1 MQVGD
6 LFFSKSRRSALEL
19 ERFVLLSGDRHDGLF
34 IDDVKPLANGVIAWQ
49 EVQLRTVVK
58 RGPREPLVAAPS
70 SLPSHADLGGSETA
84 GAGTV
89 RYIETAANQG
99 HSDQNS

>member
-19 ERFVLLSGDRHDGLF
+19 ERSVLLPGDRHDGLF

-49 EVQLRTVVK
+49 EVQLRKVVE

-70 SLPSHADLGGSETA
+70 SLPTLNATDNSATTLNLNEIFGPGSSLL
-84 GAGTV
+84 
-89 RYIETAANQG
+89 Q
-99 HSDQNS
+99 